1 MNEEIE
7 VPVELSTTAEE
18 LNGYI
23 RELVSRALG
32 APPTDPYFQRH
43 LEMGS
48 DAEISILLERA
59 AGHVSMGSNL
69 PDHSRFRFLKR
80 LVLRVS
86 RVFAGEQEVF
96 NRTTVALLER
106 IKREVDL
113 RANLGAGAHA
123 NLTTIEV
130 VLEELR
136 DEITQLRSRLEK
148 LDPSSG

>member
-7 VPVELSTTAEE
+7 VPVELSTTDEE
-18 LNGYI
+18 LHGYI

-32 APPTDPYFQRH
+32 APPTDPYFPRH
-43 LEMGS
+43 QQMDS
-48 DAEISILLERA
+48 DAEIAILLQRA

-69 PDHSRFRFLKR
+69 PDDSRFRFFKR
-80 LVLRVS
+80 LILRVS
-86 RVFAGEQEVF
+86 RIFASEQEIF
-96 NRTTVALLER
+96 NRTTVALLDR
-106 IKREVDL
+106 IKHEIDL

-130 VLEELR
+130 LVEELR
-136 DEITQLRSRLEK
+136 DEIAQLRSRLER